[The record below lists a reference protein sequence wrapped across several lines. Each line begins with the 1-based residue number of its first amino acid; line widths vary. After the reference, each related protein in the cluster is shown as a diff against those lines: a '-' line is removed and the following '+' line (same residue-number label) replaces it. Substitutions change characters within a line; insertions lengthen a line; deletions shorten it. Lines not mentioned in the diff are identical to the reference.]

1 MMQQISIY
9 LTSIILGIML
19 FFSFVVAPVTF
30 TALNE
35 ENARKFI
42 RKIFPYYY
50 IVNLAISVLVLILFI
65 ILKIFSLDFYLILS
79 VTVLDEENSR
89 KFIRKIFP
97 YYYNVNLVISFLVL
111 IFFVIQKTFSLNF
124 YLILT
129 VAILFVLS
137 NYILMPLINKYKD
150 ENQDKKFK
158 YSHFISVVINFIQ
171 MILLVIILI

>member
-1 MMQQISIY
+1 MLSQLSSY

-19 FFSFVVAPVTF
+19 FFSFVVAPITF
-30 TALNE
+30 TVLNE
-35 ENARKFI
+35 E
-42 RKIFPYYY
+42 
-50 IVNLAISVLVLILFI
+50 S
-65 ILKIFSLDFYLILS
+65 
-79 VTVLDEENSR
+79 SR

-111 IFFVIQKTFSLNF
+111 IFFVIQKTFSINF

-129 VAILFVLS
+129 VAILFALS
-137 NYILMPLINKYKD
+137 NYVLMPLINKYKD

-171 MILLVIILI
+171 MIFLVIILI